1 MNNKYG
7 NQRTTID
14 NIIFDSKKEAE
25 RYLQLKLMQKGGVIR
40 NLELQKRIE
49 ILPKLEAI
57 KQGEKAKRAV
67 CYVADFVYEVVATG
81 QVVIEDAKGV
91 RTDVYKLKKRLLR
104 QLHGK
109 IIVEV

>member
-1 MNNKYG
+1 
-7 NQRTTID
+7 
-14 NIIFDSKKEAE
+14 
-25 RYLQLKLMQKGGVIR
+25 
-40 NLELQKRIE
+40 
-49 ILPKLEAI
+49 
-57 KQGEKAKRAV
+57 
-67 CYVADFVYEVVATG
+67 VYEVVATG